1 MKRPSLAAGFLLA
14 VHALVGCAEFVA
26 PYDPTEQNRQLPLAP
41 PTPLRFKDAQG
52 RLHPWPFVYPQRER
66 AGEPG
71 RFEDD
76 NSRRLP
82 LRLFADGAPWRL
94 GGLVVTR
101 RHLFGVD
108 EPGRLLLLGTDAY
121 GRDQLS
127 RLLHGGRLSLSAGLL
142 AATLTL
148 GLGLVVGLVAGFKG
162 GWVDAVLMRLVELFL
177 ALPWLYLLLGAR
189 AFLPL
194 HVPPARAFLLVVL
207 LLAAV
212 DWARPAR
219 IVRGVA
225 LAARGAEPVL
235 AARGFGASDVYLMRR
250 HVLPEALGVLLTQA
264 ALLVP
269 QYVLAEVTL
278 SFLGLGIGEPAPSW
292 GNMLAPLQ
300 QYHVLASCW
309 WMWLPALALAP
320 VFLAYYALSDALLE
334 RARSGS

>member
-1 MKRPSLAAGFLLA
+1 MRRLALPAGFLLA
-14 VHALVGCAEFVA
+14 VHALLACAEFVA
-26 PYDPTEQNRQLPLAP
+26 PYDPAEQNRQLAMAP
-41 PTPLRFKDAQG
+41 PTPLRLRDAEG
-52 RLHPWPFVYPQRER
+52 RMRTWPFVYPWRAS

-71 RFEDD
+71 RFEADE
-76 NSRRLP
+76 SRPLP
-82 LRLFADGAPWRL
+82 LRLFVPGSPWRVFGL
-94 GGLVVTR
+94 GST

-108 EPGRLLLLGTDAY
+108 EPGRILLLGTDAY

-127 RLLHGGRLSLSAGLL
+127 RLLHGGRLSLGAGLL

-162 GWVDAVLMRLVELFL
+162 GLVDAGLMRLVELFL

-194 HVPPARAFLLVVL
+194 QVPPGQAFLLVVL

-219 IVRGVA
+219 LVRGVA
-225 LAARGAEPVL
+225 LSARGAEPVL
-235 AARGFGASDVYLMRR
+235 AARGFGAGDAYLIRR
-250 HVLPEALGVLLTQA
+250 HVLGEALPVLLTQA

-300 QYHVLASCW
+300 QYHVLASRW

-320 VFLAYYALSDALLE
+320 VFLAYYSLSDALLE
-334 RARSGS
+334 RVRAGH